1 MTQPLDRNARIKAI
15 GAIDEN
21 AGEFWVENP
30 FDIASSGYN
39 LSAYERNR
47 AFLNVDGDS
56 FLDASFASTMDIDAD
71 SRSVVTADFDRD
83 GAPDVL
89 IVSVGGGPVRLFLN
103 RFPPVQRV
111 RVDLVG
117 QESTRAGIGAR
128 VVAEAGGQTIRRTL
142 FPTNG
147 GFGQGPAELDLGLG
161 SASVIDR
168 LTVTWPSGQQQVF
181 RDVPGNG
188 VLRVTEGDPDL
199 VQDPFRNGRP

>member
-30 FDIASSGYN
+30 FDIASNGYN

-47 AFLNVDGDS
+47 TFLNVDGDS

-89 IVSVGGGPVRLFLN
+89 VVSVGGGPVRLYLN
-103 RFPPVQRV
+103 RFPPASRV

-117 QESTRAGIGAR
+117 RESTRAGIGAR
-128 VVAEAGGQTIRRTL
+128 VVAEAGGRTIRRAL
-142 FPTNG
+142 FPANG

-161 SASVIDR
+161 NATTIDR
-168 LTVTWPSGQQQVF
+168 LTVTWPSGTEQVF
-181 RDVPGNG
+181 HDIPANG
-188 VLRVTEGDPDL
+188 VLQITEGDPEI
-199 VQDPFRNGRP
+199 VQTPFPD